1 MARTEDIPSDEYVP
15 WGEFLRQTQTGA
27 LALVCLAV
35 WLHAADSLIVA
46 TMLPSIVADIGGA
59 RLVSWTVSIYEIGSI
74 VAGAATA
81 LLTLRYGLRGPMG
94 IAALLFG
101 LGCAV
106 SAVSPDMTL
115 VLVGRALQG
124 VGGGGLVA
132 MGLVAVSSIF
142 PRRYAARALAVVSG
156 FWGLSAFLG
165 PLLGGLFVEYAN
177 WRIGFGFF
185 AAQAAV
191 LALWIFLRR
200 GDLPVPGGEA
210 GHFPISRLA
219 LLCLAVV
226 LISYGGVE
234 VDTFRTPLFVGAGV
248 LSLALFF
255 RRDGAAGANRLLPAP
270 ALDPRQPAGATLL
283 MLLTLSMAT
292 IPILAYGPLLM
303 TMVHGI
309 SALTAGYIVAASSI
323 GWTVAAIAVS
333 GAPERQDRMWIALG
347 MTLSTVTVA
356 GFAWAVPH
364 GPVWL
369 IGVFALLEGAGF
381 GMAWTFILRR
391 ITALVPEGEV
401 ARVSGAMP
409 TIQRMGYAL
418 GAAYIGVVANAAGF
432 LDIET
437 AEDAARVARVLFLS
451 CLPLGAVGLFAML
464 GLVRRQAYD
473 ARFEARAA

>member
-1 MARTEDIPSDEYVP
+1 
-15 WGEFLRQTQTGA
+15 
-27 LALVCLAV
+27 
-35 WLHAADSLIVA
+35 
-46 TMLPSIVADIGGA
+46 
-59 RLVSWTVSIYEIGSI
+59 
-74 VAGAATA
+74 
-81 LLTLRYGLRGPMG
+81 
-94 IAALLFG
+94 
-101 LGCAV
+101 
-106 SAVSPDMTL
+106 
-115 VLVGRALQG
+115 
-124 VGGGGLVA
+124 
-132 MGLVAVSSIF
+132 
-142 PRRYAARALAVVSG
+142 
-156 FWGLSAFLG
+156 
-165 PLLGGLFVEYAN
+165 
-177 WRIGFGFF
+177 
-185 AAQAAV
+185 
-191 LALWIFLRR
+191 
-200 GDLPVPGGEA
+200 
-210 GHFPISRLA
+210 
-219 LLCLAVV
+219 
-226 LISYGGVE
+226 
-234 VDTFRTPLFVGAGV
+234 
-248 LSLALFF
+248 
-255 RRDGAAGANRLLPAP
+255 
-270 ALDPRQPAGATLL
+270 
-283 MLLTLSMAT
+283 
-292 IPILAYGPLLM
+292 
-303 TMVHGI
+303 
-309 SALTAGYIVAASSI
+309 LTAGYIVAASSI